1 MKRRG
6 WNTSYLFVSIFI
18 ANLQYHSSAA
28 GTLQLLHKK
37 FNDVLFRRKCS
48 TETLMIVMLC
58 DCSAPS
64 SAVTFDAAILW
75 FPCDGCIVEKQK
87 KMRDVRH

>member
-64 SAVTFDAAILW
+64 SAVTFRSHPVFFDW
-75 FPCDGCIVEKQK
+75 
-87 KMRDVRH
+87 